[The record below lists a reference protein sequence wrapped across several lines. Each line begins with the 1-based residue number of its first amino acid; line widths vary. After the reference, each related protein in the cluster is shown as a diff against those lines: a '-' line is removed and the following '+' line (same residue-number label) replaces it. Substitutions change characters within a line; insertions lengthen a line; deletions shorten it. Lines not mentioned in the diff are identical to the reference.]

1 MKQFFVAMVMACL
14 LVLPVAARDIALPAK
29 HPAVTVT
36 IPSGWKMEEIEYGW
50 SAMSPGK
57 DVFFSI
63 ESASS
68 KTLDA
73 LLKANKDWMDENK
86 IKQVNPQKSEE
97 DFNGMSGTL
106 LRFDT
111 TDDDGP
117 TRVDFVMLPGGP
129 DSMVMLTLW
138 GSAKERADHRSDV
151 EALMKSV
158 RPAS

>member
-1 MKQFFVAMVMACL
+1 MKHFLIAAAMACL
-14 LVLPVAARDIALPAK
+14 LALPAAARDIAMPAK

-36 IPSGWKMEEIEYGW
+36 MPSNWKVEEIEYGW

-63 ESASS
+63 EAASS
-68 KTLDA
+68 KNLDA
-73 LLKANKDWMDENK
+73 LLKTNKEWMDDNK
-86 IKQVNPQKSEE
+86 IKEVNPQKSEE
-97 DFNGMSGTL
+97 DFNGMSGTV

-111 TDDDGP
+111 TDADGP
-117 TRVDFVMLPGGP
+117 TRVDFVMLAGGP
-129 DSMVMLTLW
+129 DTVVMLTLW
-138 GSAKERADHRSDV
+138 GSAKERADHRSEV